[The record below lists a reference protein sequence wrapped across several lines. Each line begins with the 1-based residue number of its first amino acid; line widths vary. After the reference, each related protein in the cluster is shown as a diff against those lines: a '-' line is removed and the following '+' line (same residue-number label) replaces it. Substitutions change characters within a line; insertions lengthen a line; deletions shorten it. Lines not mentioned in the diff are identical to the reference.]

1 MACLVSRFLTA
12 EICKHSLEILPVHW
26 HSPAGSDVS
35 HLLETKWLPV
45 PRPS

>member
-1 MACLVSRFLTA
+1 MACLVSRFRTA
-12 EICKHSLEILPVHW
+12 ENLQTWPSDYSRSRHSL
-26 HSPAGSDVS
+26 AGRDVS